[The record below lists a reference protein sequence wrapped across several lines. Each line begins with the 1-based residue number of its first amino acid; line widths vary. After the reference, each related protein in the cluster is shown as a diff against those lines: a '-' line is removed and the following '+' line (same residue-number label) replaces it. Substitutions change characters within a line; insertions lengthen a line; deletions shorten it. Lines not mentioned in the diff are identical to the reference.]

1 MEKFLGFAIRC
12 FIFDFFFRCAKTS
25 KAGRRRNLRPCFE
38 RLKIRF
44 AVDSEP
50 TISIE
55 SEAAITRELLSQNR
69 RFLSLFPRKLNERE
83 CVRDFQFGV
92 NAFAS

>member
-44 AVDSEP
+44 AVDSDP

-69 RFLSLFPRKLNERE
+69 RFFIAFSSQIERKR
-83 CVRDFQFGV
+83 VRP
-92 NAFAS
+92 